1 MSNIHNELI
10 KENILETICSM
21 SVDEFVHECEINGI
35 KNIDSFIGETVY
47 ELVELKFIDREGY

>member
-1 MSNIHNELI
+1 
-10 KENILETICSM
+10 M

-47 ELVELKFIDREGY
+47 ELVELKFNDREGY